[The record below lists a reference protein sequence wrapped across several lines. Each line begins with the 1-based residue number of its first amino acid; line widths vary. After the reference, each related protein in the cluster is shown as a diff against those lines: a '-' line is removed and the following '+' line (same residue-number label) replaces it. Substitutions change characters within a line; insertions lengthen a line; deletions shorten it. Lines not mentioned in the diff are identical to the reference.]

1 MLPARVLSAAS
12 SPPQAEV
19 LPLRQYVKAALPVV
33 SNPASLLYLRKGQ
46 EEFQGFF
53 FSKIN
58 RTLDL
63 FHRKKK
69 KKEQALFLVGTGL
82 EPGEEGAA
90 DEGGKGDQ
98 KQPSLL
104 TKEFL
109 PPQSSEGHHRD

>member
-1 MLPARVLSAAS
+1 MRLLKAGHMLPARVPSTAS

-63 FHRKKK
+63 FHREKKR
-69 KKEQALFLVGTGL
+69 AGAV
-82 EPGEEGAA
+82 PGRDWAGAW
-90 DEGGKGDQ
+90 GRGCC
-98 KQPSLL
+98 
-104 TKEFL
+104 
-109 PPQSSEGHHRD
+109 